1 MSIVLIA
8 AGVLLWL
15 AVVGGY
21 LRFDRE
27 KLAEQ
32 VTRLSGGALVV
43 VAIFLGL
50 IGRELA
56 AAATAIVGLT
66 IMGAATDAVSN
77 VGYSLGRRVRGVM
90 ALFGLGG
97 IVGGRQSAVRSQFIE
112 IVMNESRGIVGG
124 RVLAGTFQ
132 GRVLARISATDL
144 AVLRREISQDGNS
157 VMLLDAYLD
166 SRLPG
171 WREDLKFDP
180 RAGAGSAARPGE
192 MTEQEAH
199 EILGL
204 EAGATLTE
212 IRDAHRRLIKMMHPD
227 VGGSAFLAAKINEAK
242 DRLIRRHT

>member
-1 MSIVLIA
+1 MGIVIIA
-8 AGVLLWL
+8 VGVLLWL
-15 AVVGGY
+15 AVVGGF

-27 KLAEQ
+27 RLVEQ

-77 VGYSLGRRVRGVM
+77 IGYSLGRRARGTL
-90 ALFGLGG
+90 AFLGLGRAG
-97 IVGGRQSAVRSQFIE
+97 ARQSVMRARFIE
-112 IVMNESRGIVGG
+112 IVMDEAHGVSGG
-124 RVLAGTFQ
+124 RVRAGTFA
-132 GRVLARISATDL
+132 GRILARMSLTDL
-144 AVLRREISQDGNS
+144 AILRREISGDADSQ
-157 VMLLDAYLD
+157 MLLDAYLD
-166 SRLPG
+166 SREPG

-180 RAGAGSAARPGE
+180 RTGAGGAARPGE

-204 EAGATLTE
+204 EAGATLAE
-212 IRDAHRRLIKMMHPD
+212 IRDAHRRLIKMVHPD

-242 DRLIRRHT
+242 DRLIRRHS